1 MYIVTNTT
9 IFLIVFI
16 IVLAFSIPLCSNYS
30 IFIKYNKDTYIVV
43 FDGFINILI
52 VFTITKVQLHVSAIN
67 IGHLQGVHEALNDK
81 LSLSASCTT

>member
-67 IGHLQGVHEALNDK
+67 IGHLQVVHEALNDK
-81 LSLSASCTT
+81 LYLHVTYM